1 MDIVSFLQSR
11 AESLLPVTIERADNN
26 RVICG
31 TVAFVA
37 GTSTGTTTGLINAG
51 TTTNGLINAG
61 NNTGNASVGIAYDGR
76 IVIIPIDKINQVY

>member
-1 MDIVSFLQSR
+1 MDILSFLQSR
-11 AESLLPVTIERADNN
+11 ADSLLPVTIERADNN

-37 GTSTGTTTGLINAG
+37 GT
-51 TTTNGLINAG
+51 TTNGTGTIINAAT
-61 NNTGNASVGIAYDGR
+61 NNGITGAASVGIAFDGR